1 MHSSPASLQH
11 TVITQIKYRL
21 VFVNETHSYI
31 YSDNNKT
38 QGYNYYIMKTTFDID
53 KSMNNIINYYDQ
65 NMSGSI
71 VLIFSAI
78 ILSYFSDKD

>member
-1 MHSSPASLQH
+1 
-11 TVITQIKYRL
+11 
-21 VFVNETHSYI
+21 
-31 YSDNNKT
+31 
-38 QGYNYYIMKTTFDID
+38 MKTTFDID

-78 ILSYFSDKD
+78 ILSYFSDKDYIKSVISLVVVSFVTWYGH